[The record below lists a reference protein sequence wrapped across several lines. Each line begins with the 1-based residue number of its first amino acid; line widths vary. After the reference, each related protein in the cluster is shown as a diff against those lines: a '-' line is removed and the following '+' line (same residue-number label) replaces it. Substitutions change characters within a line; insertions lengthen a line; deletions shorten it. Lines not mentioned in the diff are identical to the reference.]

1 MVIKKSWKIYGHV
14 TLRKNTFFPVCF
26 PWKKKNSRRFILKT
40 PELPPSGNF
49 SFYPIDPLNQ
59 RVVQMICST
68 NIVLPPPSLKEN
80 QLQYFQMTFY
90 GVINIQQIKQFLL
103 CWIGNIFI
111 KLSISRVSP
120 ISRGQIIYSRSQILK
135 LSIQSI

>member
-14 TLRKNTFFPVCF
+14 TLRKNTFFPVHF
-26 PWKKKNSRRFILKT
+26 PLKKKNSRFISNT
-40 PELPPSGNF
+40 PELKPLGNS

-68 NIVLPPPSLKEN
+68 NLVLTPSLKEN

-90 GVINIQQIKQFLL
+90 GVISIQQIKQWVL
-103 CWIGNIFI
+103 CWIGNVFI

-120 ISRGQIIYSRSQILK
+120 LSRGQIIYSRLQILK
-135 LSIQSI
+135 LSI

>member
-14 TLRKNTFFPVCF
+14 TLRKNTFFPVRF

-40 PELPPSGNF
+40 PELKPLGNS

-68 NIVLPPPSLKEN
+68 NLVLPPSLKGN

-90 GVINIQQIKQFLL
+90 GVIHIQQIKQCLL
-103 CWIGNIFI
+103 CWIGNVFI

-120 ISRGQIIYSRSQILK
+120 LSRGQIIYSRLQILK
-135 LSIQSI
+135 LSI